1 MDNIK
6 NLEKTLKDDLLI
18 ELNEEINGIK
28 NALDK
33 KKNNKDLKKE
43 LKYLS
48 DVKKYFDEVLLDIE
62 NKTITEEQA
71 KDILDGLEE
80 MKVDNQE
87 V

>member
-33 KKNNKDLKKE
+33 KKNNKDLKEE